1 VRCFLAGCAGLLLL
15 GTFGAPPLFAQSV
28 DTGILGTVVDT
39 SKALVPGAT
48 ITVTNRS
55 TGVVNTVVSDA
66 NGAFEIRYLGPGEHV
81 VDVSLQG
88 FNAQRTTIVLRVAQM
103 MRLDF
108 SLQLGQV
115 EETINVVA
123 KGQLLET
130 QSAVVR
136 DVLTEER
143 IENLPVSG
151 RNFVTLGNLTP
162 GVVAGSGEFKA
173 GGIRSRY
180 QQITFDG
187 LSVTGNRNNVLFMIP
202 TLDAIEE
209 INVQTSNYTAEYG
222 GHAGASVHVQLRAG
236 SNTLRGTMSDYYRGD
251 QFNARNYFAPASS
264 PKPALKRNQFNGVFS
279 GPIAQGRTFFM
290 AAYEGVRERRETVTL
305 TNFLTAAMRRGDF
318 SGLPAIRD
326 PFTGLPFPGNIIPA
340 DRLDPRAVALINQYQ
355 PLPNSTEPANNFVGT
370 ALTRSP
376 QDQFMTRIDH
386 NFSAK
391 YRMFGHYLLQDQRN
405 ESVPINPNF
414 SRRTPFR
421 NQSGAGQFM
430 MTLSDKMLNEIR
442 YGYTRGNQD
451 NRSMLRDSNF
461 SAITDLGINGWKI
474 GGPTGRVQ
482 TPYETGFPAMDI
494 QGFGGLGYSGDLDK
508 SETHQFVDNLTWIR
522 GAHGMK
528 TGIDLR
534 RVMGDAS
541 TVNEAYGRLVFTR
554 DITGNAAAAFMMG
567 LPRTALSPEGLPTSH
582 VRQWRTGVYFQDDW
596 QASSRWTL
604 NLGLRYDF
612 NQAQHDD
619 ECKVRT
625 LRFDLDPSGPV
636 LWPAPGEC
644 GDPMYFND
652 HLRWAPRLGTAY
664 RLRDHFVLRG
674 GYGVFVMAYHLNHLN
689 TLHLNPPNASVQV
702 TNPSVPIMTLAN
714 PFPSALLPS
723 VFFNVTSVEPDRH
736 HPDGYF
742 QNWNGSVGYEFS
754 PRDVLEV
761 RYVGA
766 RGTGLDTSI
775 VNWNSPDPDPT
786 ARDIQSRRPYPQ
798 FAKIRMWAH
807 DGESTYES
815 LQAQYKRSVSAGQSI
830 TVAYTLGQNRD
841 NQAEGL
847 NNTRSRRQNPRGG
860 TDTEWA
866 DSTADIRHRLVVG
879 WVWEIPFGSSLSGV
893 VGAVAKGWQLS
904 GIGTLQSGSPIFITQ
919 DGDVLNTDP
928 TTSSSDYMEI
938 RPNLVQG
945 QDANLP
951 ADQRTFA
958 KWFNTA
964 AFARATVTYGNSP
977 RNPVVGPGRT
987 TFDIS
992 VAKSF
997 RTPGGQQFQVRAEA
1011 FDAFNTPLWGN
1022 PNGILG
1028 NSNFG
1033 RITSATNREMQF
1045 GLRYSF

>member
-1 VRCFLAGCAGLLLL
+1 
-15 GTFGAPPLFAQSV
+15 
-28 DTGILGTVVDT
+28 
-39 SKALVPGAT
+39 
-48 ITVTNRS
+48 
-55 TGVVNTVVSDA
+55 
-66 NGAFEIRYLGPGEHV
+66 
-81 VDVSLQG
+81 
-88 FNAQRTTIVLRVAQM
+88 
-103 MRLDF
+103 
-108 SLQLGQV
+108 
-115 EETINVVA
+115 
-123 KGQLLET
+123 
-130 QSAVVR
+130 
-136 DVLTEER
+136 
-143 IENLPVSG
+143 
-151 RNFVTLGNLTP
+151 
-162 GVVAGSGEFKA
+162 
-173 GGIRSRY
+173 
-180 QQITFDG
+180 
-187 LSVTGNRNNVLFMIP
+187 
-202 TLDAIEE
+202 
-209 INVQTSNYTAEYG
+209 
-222 GHAGASVHVQLRAG
+222 
-236 SNTLRGTMSDYYRGD
+236 
-251 QFNARNYFAPASS
+251 
-264 PKPALKRNQFNGVFS
+264 
-279 GPIAQGRTFFM
+279 
-290 AAYEGVRERRETVTL
+290 
-305 TNFLTAAMRRGDF
+305 
-318 SGLPAIRD
+318 
-326 PFTGLPFPGNIIPA
+326 
-340 DRLDPRAVALINQYQ
+340 
-355 PLPNSTEPANNFVGT
+355 
-370 ALTRSP
+370 
-376 QDQFMTRIDH
+376 
-386 NFSAK
+386 
-391 YRMFGHYLLQDQRN
+391 
-405 ESVPINPNF
+405 
-414 SRRTPFR
+414 
-421 NQSGAGQFM
+421 
-430 MTLSDKMLNEIR
+430 
-442 YGYTRGNQD
+442 
-451 NRSMLRDSNF
+451 
-461 SAITDLGINGWKI
+461 
-474 GGPTGRVQ
+474 
-482 TPYETGFPAMDI
+482 
-494 QGFGGLGYSGDLDK
+494 
-508 SETHQFVDNLTWIR
+508 
-522 GAHGMK
+522 
-528 TGIDLR
+528 
-534 RVMGDAS
+534 
-541 TVNEAYGRLVFTR
+541 
-554 DITGNAAAAFMMG
+554 
-567 LPRTALSPEGLPTSH
+567 
-582 VRQWRTGVYFQDDW
+582 
-596 QASSRWTL
+596 
-604 NLGLRYDF
+604 
-612 NQAQHDD
+612 
-619 ECKVRT
+619 
-625 LRFDLDPSGPV
+625 
-636 LWPAPGEC
+636 
-644 GDPMYFND
+644 
-652 HLRWAPRLGTAY
+652 
-664 RLRDHFVLRG
+664 
-674 GYGVFVMAYHLNHLN
+674 
-689 TLHLNPPNASVQV
+689 V